1 MEENEKSVQELQDQI
16 LQVRMIPVGSIL
28 NNMKRTVRD
37 YATKSKKKIRLEIE
51 GGDTELDK
59 TVTEQLQGPLVHLVR
74 NSMDHGIEDS
84 ETRIKNGKDPTGTIS
99 LRASHRRAMLLSK

>member
-1 MEENEKSVQELQDQI
+1 
-16 LQVRMIPVGSIL
+16 MIPVGSIFTP
-28 NNMKRTVRD
+28 MKRTVRD
-37 YATKSKKKIRLEIE
+37 FANKSGKKIRLEIE

-84 ETRIKNGKDPTGTIS
+84 DTRI
-99 LRASHRRAMLLSK
+99 